1 MIIKQFSLKLILA
14 KYNNNNLFN
23 KIMRGLPIIK
33 KKFKIDKALLLHKI

>member
-14 KYNNNNLFN
+14 KYNNNLFN

-33 KKFKIDKALLLHKI
+33 KKFKIYKALLIHKI